1 MEILIALFEGRA
13 RLSSKP
19 EDDKPYTFISFMPNH
34 GLKENGEIRQAV
46 RGTFGFTGNG
56 MYFQGWIN
64 FNRDQLALLRQFR
77 IKHKHEGKLQV
88 TTFK

>member
-1 MEILIALFEGRA
+1 MEALLALFEGLT

-19 EDDKPYTFISFMPNH
+19 DNDSPYTFILFMPNH

-46 RGTFGFTGNG
+46 REAFGFTGNG

-64 FNRDQLALLRQFR
+64 FKRDQLSLMRQFR
-77 IKHKHEGKLQV
+77 LKNKHEGALCAKS
-88 TTFK
+88 FK